1 MRDYD
6 LALDKIAF
14 ANSVDKLSP
23 WFQLSTTRDVSEIIA
38 YQAFQGFSTTI
49 PTVGDKPPQELTQL
63 VDVLINTQ
71 EGAYNTH
78 DFVNRLSTTFIR
90 SLDRQSSI
98 ALAPLSQ
105 PTGSSSNTSGTDNFT
120 QRITKLFK
128 VLGPR
133 IDIGGEAPFYQPTI
147 QEMLRRSSGQDS
159 NINSNPNS
167 PSKQNPSLSI
177 VLINTCKVAPINKNT
192 NAITLFLN
200 SIPTIEMSR
209 AIPFIKAQ
217 FFFGR
222 EPVDDQNNVQTLSL
236 IRFLEGAVN
245 VGNTGIDRLLVDA
258 NTVSGSIS
266 GGRSEATGIL
276 STAGMELFYSP
287 QTLVNADER
296 YSNSLRP
303 VPVIDPFRP
312 FMTFKNLTID
322 IAPSVGLMSY
332 KTAKMEFTLHDRSR
346 LHEIADFIKPDLYG
360 TTEILLEYGWS
371 HPDIPNGSSL
381 DDANPYGVLINGM
394 RSKEKYGIRNVSFS
408 FDEGGQVNIVLDLFM
423 KGSNDFY
430 TETIGS
436 SSEDGIENTLR
447 TIERLAKAVTAYERR
462 MFGGRTNDRQEQN
475 GGHHT
480 REIRGTQILESAGDW
495 QGQLRLTPG
504 MISNLNTFEAELR
517 HLGANA
523 VDIEA
528 RTNLITA
535 LDALY
540 RRRTSASNDTG
551 EGALSE
557 ASTQIQRA
565 IERKLRLLHGSS
577 DPILDESNIP
587 LTVRNVARIAAGTN
601 HHFDTT
607 TATASS
613 RNNNPN
619 EAEINTTDINS
630 TFSLAKLLTVFVG
643 EPLANTH
650 KYDDVQ
656 FIFYPFNEYAGCAN
670 TLNVGQFPVDT
681 KYFIRQYT
689 RFRTENLSRASNVN
703 LKEFLNFVASTLID
717 DPGATVYGISDLYK
731 QIESRETHEVTLQ
744 PNGNAIEYQTR
755 LENLLRDRT
764 PDASFKMPQIDFYI
778 ECLPG
783 KVLDENNPQVNN
795 NVSVLRIH
803 VFDRQS
809 SQYTIQSNL
818 LAATRD
824 DTLNTLGSLPHS
836 VNDGETGIRESYQAV
851 VSSMLSAAGTLIT
864 PVAEGSNS
872 YRINGG
878 PQEIKNFVMKTMPY
892 ILYGIQGTGIKGNA
906 NLSTQQDPAL
916 STVNMLRSFRAG
928 PLQAKG
934 EQPGGLPLSIIPCE
948 LSLLTYGCPLI
959 DFAQQFFI
967 DFGTGTTADNIYG
980 VVGLSHK
987 LSPGLFDTD
996 IKFAPLDAYGKYNS
1010 LIENMNRASQRL
1022 ASTTNTH

>member
-6 LALDKIAF
+6 LVLDKIAF

-49 PTVGDKPPQELTQL
+49 PTVGDKPTAELTQL
-63 VDVLINTQ
+63 VDTLINTQ

-78 DFVNRLSTTFIR
+78 DYVNRLSTTFLN
-90 SLDRQSSI
+90 SLYRKTSI

-105 PTGSSSNTSGTDNFT
+105 PAGTSNTSGTDNFA
-120 QRITKLFK
+120 QRVTRLFK

-133 IDIGGEAPFYQPTI
+133 IDIGGEAPFYDPRI

-159 NINSNPNS
+159 VINSNPNS

-177 VLINTCKVAPINKNT
+177 VLINTCKIAPINKNT

-222 EPVDDQNNVQTLSL
+222 EPVDDQNNIQTLSL

-258 NTVSGSIS
+258 NTVSGSIA
-266 GGRSEATGIL
+266 GGRSEETGIL
-276 STAGMELFYSP
+276 STAGMELFCSP
-287 QTLVNADER
+287 QTLVNANER
-296 YSNSLRP
+296 FSNSLRP

-312 FMTFKNLTID
+312 FMTFKSLTID

-371 HPDIPNGSSL
+371 HPDVPNGSSL
-381 DDANPYGVLINGM
+381 EDANPYGVLINGM

-430 TETIGS
+430 TETIGN

-462 MFGGRTNDRQEQN
+462 MFGGRANNRQEQT

-480 REIRGTQILESAGDW
+480 REIRGSQILESAGDW

-504 MISNLNTFEAELR
+504 MVDNLKRFEAELR
-517 HLGANA
+517 HLGTNA
-523 VDIEA
+523 VDGTA
-528 RTNLITA
+528 RTELIAA
-535 LDALY
+535 LDQLY
-540 RRRTSASNDTG
+540 TRRTSPTNDAG
-551 EGALSE
+551 EGALAE
-557 ASTQIQRA
+557 LSTQIQRA
-565 IERKLRLLHGSS
+565 IERKLRLLHGSI
-577 DPILDESNIP
+577 DPILENSNIP
-587 LTVRNVARIAAGTN
+587 LTVRNSARIASGVR
-601 HHFDTT
+601 HHWDT
-607 TATASS
+607 AASETS
-613 RNNNPN
+613 SNNNVN
-619 EAEINTTDINS
+619 EASIDDTNIS
-630 TFSLAKLLTVFVG
+630 PTFSLAKLLTVFVG

-656 FIFYPFNEYAGCAN
+656 FIFYPFNEYAGFAN

-717 DPGATVYGISDLYK
+717 DPGATVYGISDLFK
-731 QIESRETHEVTLQ
+731 QVESRQTHEVSLQ

-755 LENLLRDRT
+755 LENTLRNRT

-783 KVLDENNPQVNN
+783 KILDENNPVTNN
-795 NVSVLRIH
+795 AVSILRIH
-803 VFDRQS
+803 IFDRQS
-809 SQYTIQSNL
+809 SQYTTQSNL
-818 LAATRD
+818 LGATRD
-824 DTLNTLGSLPHS
+824 DTLNAIGSLPQS
-836 VNDGETGIRESYQAV
+836 VNDGEEGIRESYRAV
-851 VSSMLSAAGTLIT
+851 DASMRAAAGTLIT

-928 PLQAKG
+928 PLQANG

-959 DFAQQFFI
+959 DFAQQFFV

-987 LSPGLFDTD
+987 LTPGLFDSD

-1010 LIENMNRASQRL
+1010 LIENLNRASQRL
-1022 ASTTNTH
+1022 ASSTNTN